1 MSTNRTEKG
10 LLQDCYF
17 GPSIEQSEVN
27 VYKKNSSSRNSITS
41 ETSQKENEQEKEK
54 QSFKKVGI
62 ASLNYQILKAK
73 QQFTKKNQNLQ
84 PSQSNFIKGSR
95 RNLFEGKIQQVD
107 KIEKTN
113 KSDTFN
119 FIKTI
124 IKSNLI
130 NKFKHNLLSS
140 SYVLPYSMKKILEN
154 DGYLQEQKDKV
165 KSTNCVIEMQ
175 QNQKLQQKN
184 QKLINLL
191 MPDRNFTLVW
201 DLISLLVLFLS
212 LFLCTLIASF
222 GQHLNTFK
230 PTEIMINI
238 YIIVEILF
246 SLYRPIILNGEVVLE
261 ITQIWKNYLK
271 TQLLEDV
278 ISFTIWFFVYFDF
291 DKQLFLNE
299 IMVVLQF
306 VITIRKIDRKFN
318 ILIEQLYLKGF
329 NSNLL
334 NIVTLVIIICFFA
347 HTMACLWHHVGNLT
361 QQYGSWLTYYNIID
375 ESLWARYNYSFY
387 WATMTM
393 VTVGYGDITP
403 KNQFEVTF
411 ATIMMLLSSCMFA
424 YTMNS
429 IGVIVKT
436 IYDQQTKFKRT
447 LILMNQFMSKNEV
460 DSQIQRRVKN
470 YIKYNIENDILENQE
485 DTTKIINDLPV
496 NLKKQ
501 IEQDI
506 QYRAILKIKV
516 FTDNFSTSTQ
526 NKLKNILNEVK
537 STPND
542 FIYHRN
548 DNKDKCLYF
557 IKEGEVQIVEEQ
569 SQKIIKVFKA
579 GETFG
584 EYQFF
589 TGQNTKESIMSV
601 GFTQLFKIDRDQF
614 ITIIKQNS
622 KDFER
627 FHRIKDTILYQ
638 KSFSAIQIKCQFC
651 GQFTHIQLEC
661 PFITYQPNLYIKIL
675 KMNQSLTNN
684 RFYQSRSGQKT
695 KSTLIF
701 NTIQQAIKDI
711 QEDYADSFNTDNML
725 TYQVSNSLSYLQ
737 ESQQV
742 IDQKQIS
749 NKSISKQ
756 EQNKYMHPENR
767 RESLFPKKIESEK
780 HNKSQIFTKKKPSL
794 IENEKRKTQIKE
806 TLIFQQLDQFQGY
819 FHHSEQEG
827 FDKIHNFNEYLP
839 HNNFNNV
846 IKQLYKEKYKNK
858 NTKLLR
864 REFSRRDQ

>member
-1 MSTNRTEKG
+1 MSTHRTENG

-27 VYKKNSSSRNSITS
+27 LYKKNPSSKNSILS
-41 ETSQKENEQEKEK
+41 ETSQNEIQNEKE
-54 QSFKKVGI
+54 SPKKVGI

-84 PSQSNFIKGSR
+84 TSQSNFIKGSR
-95 RNLFEGKIQQVD
+95 RNLFEGKIQQIDRV
-107 KIEKTN
+107 EKSS
-113 KSDTFN
+113 KQDTFN

-124 IKSNLI
+124 LKSNLI
-130 NKFKHNLLSS
+130 NKFKNNLLSS
-140 SYVLPYSMKKILEN
+140 SYVLPYRMKNILGNE
-154 DGYLQEQKDKV
+154 GYLQEQKDKV
-165 KSTNCVIEMQ
+165 KSANYVIERQ
-175 QNQKLQQKN
+175 QNKNQQQKS
-184 QKLINLL
+184 KTLINLL

-201 DLISLLVLFLS
+201 DLISLLLLFLS

-222 GQHLNTFK
+222 GQHLYTFK
-230 PTEIMINI
+230 PAEIIINL
-238 YIIVEILF
+238 YIILEILF
-246 SLYRPIILNGEVVLE
+246 SVYRPIILNGEVVFE
-261 ITQIWKNYLK
+261 ISQIWKNYLQ
-271 TQLLEDV
+271 TQLLEDL
-278 ISFTIWFFVYFDF
+278 ISFTIWFLVYFDF
-291 DKQLFLNE
+291 DEQKYLNE

-318 ILIEQLYLKGF
+318 ILVEQLYLKGF

-361 QQYGSWLTYYNIID
+361 QKYGSWLTYYNIID
-375 ESLWARYNYSFY
+375 EPFWVRYNYSFY

-460 DSQIQRRVKN
+460 DQQIQRRVKN

-526 NKLKNILNEVK
+526 NKLQNILNEVK

-542 FIYHRN
+542 FIYHTN
-548 DNKDKCLYF
+548 DNKDKSLYF

-569 SQKIIKVFKA
+569 SLKIIKVLKA

-589 TGQNTKESIMSV
+589 TGQTTKESIISV

-627 FHRIKDTILYQ
+627 FHKIKDNIFYS
-638 KSFSAIQIKCQFC
+638 KSFSAIQKKCQFC
-651 GQFTHIQLEC
+651 GQSNHLQLEC
-661 PFITYQPNLYIKIL
+661 PYITYQPNLYIKIL
-675 KMNQSLTNN
+675 KMNQSQTNY
-684 RFYQSRSGQKT
+684 RFYQRRSGQKS
-695 KSTLIF
+695 KSIMISYS
-701 NTIQQAIKDI
+701 IQQATKEI
-711 QEDYADSFNTDNML
+711 QEDYADSLNTDNML
-725 TYQVSNSLSYLQ
+725 NYQISNSLSYLQ
-737 ESQQV
+737 ESQLG
-742 IDQKQIS
+742 IDQIQLS
-749 NKSISKQ
+749 NKSLSKQ
-756 EQNKYMHPENR
+756 EQNKNVPSENR
-767 RESLFPKKIESEK
+767 RESLFPKKTESEK
-780 HNKSQIFTKKKPSL
+780 QNKSQIFQKKKPSL
-794 IENEKRKTQIKE
+794 IENDKRKTLVKE
-806 TLIFQQLDQFQGY
+806 TLIFQQLDQFRGY
-819 FHHSEQEG
+819 IHNSELEG
-827 FDKIHNFNEYLP
+827 FDKIHNYNEYLP

-846 IKQLYKEKYKNK
+846 IKQLYKEKQKYR
-858 NTKLLR
+858 NTKQLR
-864 REFSRRDQ
+864 REFSRRDY